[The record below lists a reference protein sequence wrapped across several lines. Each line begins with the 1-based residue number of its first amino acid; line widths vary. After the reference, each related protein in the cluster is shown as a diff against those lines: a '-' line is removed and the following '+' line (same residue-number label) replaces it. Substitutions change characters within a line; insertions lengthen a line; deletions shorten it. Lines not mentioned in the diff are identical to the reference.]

1 MPAFC
6 KDRFKI
12 NFARF
17 LFVPNVY
24 ESLPACMSGVHG
36 SQKSLW
42 VPLELELG
50 LVVSHCVG
58 ARNQALSG
66 PLKTSVVHYG
76 AISIAALELIL
87 W

>member
-1 MPAFC
+1 M
-6 KDRFKI
+6 DLNFKI

-42 VPLELELG
+42 VPLELDG
-50 LVVSHCVG
+50 VRVG
-58 ARNQALSG
+58 CE
-66 PLKTSVVHYG
+66 PLCG
-76 AISIAALELIL
+76 C
-87 W
+87 

>member
-1 MPAFC
+1 M
-6 KDRFKI
+6 DLNFKI

-58 ARNQALSG
+58 ARNQALVWSSEN
-66 PLKTSVVHYG
+66 KCC
-76 AISIAALELIL
+76 
-87 W
+87 